1 MTVGFVLNIVLFAFI
16 IWRFSHLFKI
26 ISAQTHITLVDKYL
40 RWPVISILIITLITI
55 LLGFIQKYFGIEVN
69 PLAFFIRSF
78 KHIESVNMF
87 FIPILTIIL
96 AILSGFNIN
105 RKIIFP
111 TIMVLAFFL
120 ILFFVAALLSLE
132 YVTITDVLYDTTAL
146 WTYRLITIELFIYS
160 GLMVITSIAVIY
172 PEFEDFFNESK
183 TKDLKIIAI
192 SLFIISVSFI
202 PSFKVLEKIVH
213 RYDIKPII
221 KTTTDIDAIEIL
233 DYFAEIEKE
242 MAITEEEAISFLDD
256 LIKDEDI
263 GVFEKLNKI
272 EEASYEIDLSIT
284 NCILYNDENCVLEL
298 LNDFF
303 DKSQHSK
310 SELIYNFEILDMF
323 LFKADYLNNQPII
336 QKLIINKLF
345 NDLIKLKI
353 NDPKDKYYKIVMLK
367 NHIHY
372 SINYN
377 LESLTPRLIDDF
389 NQYIL
394 KSMMDNPYMRLYG
407 LTQLASLYTNLGQ
420 HHKAEK
426 TLLRLMD
433 DFNNSKHL
441 ADNNI
446 INKRYFA
453 DVSQQIPMIFAT
465 SILRQRESSE
475 LALKLFRDFMAKD
488 TGDQKNPFSYL
499 AKRNY
504 YEVTMQS
511 LGYLLYSYPE
521 KGNEIKNDILALI
534 EKNKSREFLNYKNAN
549 WIKQVPVMK
558 NNQAG
563 FNYITSNY
571 ITLGQ
576 YYDADTTISFI
587 LERPNPESLKLSGLW
602 NISYVGLLDKNG
614 SEEIKNDLKIQ
625 LIDLVVPKMIQNK
638 IQNKD
643 LIISADGIL
652 QQIPF
657 QWLLSELSV
666 NSIKYIPGFS
676 FMDSAPE
683 KENSSILAIAVPSPD
698 ISNDIELEGSISEIY
713 RGQVAGDSLIFAVEE
728 VNEISK
734 MAKNYNLN
742 TKVKINPTE
751 TWVRDEINQYDI
763 IHFATH
769 SVSSSAYGVGS
780 TGVMLIKDDKN
791 DGFLS
796 EEEIAELNLNGQMVY
811 LSSCESGLG
820 EYIVGEGLLSIAR
833 AFLSAGASGVVS
845 TLWSVNDKSAKD
857 ISVKYYSNYFQSQS
871 PENALFNAQKD
882 YYQSDLWKKYPF
894 TYTSY

>member
-1 MTVGFVLNIVLFAFI
+1 MNIGFVLNVVLFAFI

-26 ISAQTHITLVDKYL
+26 ITAQTHITLIDKYL
-40 RWPVISILIITLITI
+40 RWVVISLLFIISLTI
-55 LLGFIQKYFGIEVN
+55 LLALIQKYFGIEVD
-69 PLAFFIRSF
+69 PIAFFITLF
-78 KHIESVNMF
+78 KHIELINMF
-87 FIPILTIIL
+87 SIPILTFIL
-96 AILSGFNIN
+96 AILSVIKIN
-105 RKIIFP
+105 RKIIFSI
-111 TIMVLAFFL
+111 IMVLAFFL
-120 ILFFVAALLSLE
+120 ILFMDAILLSLE
-132 YVTITDVLYDTTAL
+132 YITITDVLFDTSAV
-146 WTYRLITIELFIYS
+146 WTYRIITIELFIYS
-160 GLMVITSIAVIY
+160 ALMVITSIAVIY
-172 PEFEDFFNESK
+172 PGFENFFNETK
-183 TKDLKIIAI
+183 TKDLKIIGITLFLI
-192 SLFIISVSFI
+192 SGSFI
-202 PSFKVLEKIVH
+202 PAFSVVEKMLR
-213 RYDIKPII
+213 RYDIKPIVQ
-221 KTTTDIDAIEIL
+221 TTTDIDAIEIL

-242 MAITEEEAISFLDD
+242 MAITEEDAISFLD

-263 GVFEKLNKI
+263 GLFGKLNKI

-323 LFKADYLNNQPII
+323 LFKADYLNDQPII
-336 QKLIINKLF
+336 SKLIINKLF

-353 NDPKDKYYKIVMLK
+353 NDPKDKYDKIVMLK
-367 NHIHY
+367 NHIGY
-372 SINYN
+372 SIKYDIA
-377 LESLTPRLIDDF
+377 SLTPRLIDDF

-394 KSMMDNPYMRLYG
+394 KSTMDNPYMRLYG
-407 LTQLASLYTNLGQ
+407 LTQLASLYANLGQ
-420 HHKAEK
+420 NHKAEK
-426 TLLRLMD
+426 TLLRLKD
-433 DFNNSKHL
+433 DFDKSKDL
-441 ADNNI
+441 ADNNF

-453 DVSQQIPMIFAT
+453 EISQQIPMIFAT
-465 SILRQRESSE
+465 TILKQRASSE
-475 LALKLFRDFMAKD
+475 LALTLFRDFMSKD
-488 TGDQKNPFSYL
+488 TGDQKNPFGYL

-504 YEVTMQS
+504 YEATMQS

-521 KGNEIKNDILALI
+521 RGNEIKNDILVLI
-534 EKNKSREFLNYKNAN
+534 EKNKSREFLHNKDAK

-558 NNQAG
+558 NDQAG

-587 LERPNPESLKLSGLW
+587 LERPNPESLKLSDLW
-602 NISYVGLLDKNG
+602 RISYVGLLDKEG
-614 SEEIKNDLKIQ
+614 SEEEKNDLKIQ

-666 NSIKYIPGFS
+666 RSIKYIPGFS
-676 FMDSAPE
+676 FMDSPPE
-683 KENSSILAIAVPSPD
+683 KEKSSILAIAVPSPD
-698 ISNDIELEGSISEIY
+698 ISSDIELEGSISEIF

-728 VNEISK
+728 VIEITK
-734 MAKNYNLN
+734 MAKNYDLN

-751 TWVRDEINQYDI
+751 TWVRDEIDQYDI

-769 SVSSSAYGVGS
+769 SVSSSAYGIGS
-780 TGVMLIKDDKN
+780 TGVMLIKDEKN

-820 EYIVGEGLLSIAR
+820 QYIVGEGLLSIAR

-857 ISVKYYSNYFQSQS
+857 ISVKYYSNYFQSRS

-882 YYQSDLWKKYPF
+882 YNQSDPWKKYPF